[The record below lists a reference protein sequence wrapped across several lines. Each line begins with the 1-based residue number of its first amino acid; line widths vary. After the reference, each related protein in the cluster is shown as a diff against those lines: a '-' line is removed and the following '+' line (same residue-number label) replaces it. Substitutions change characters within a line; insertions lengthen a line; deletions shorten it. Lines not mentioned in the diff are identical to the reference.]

1 VVPTRSFAYELSA
14 HVTNHSIN
22 GVEGLDNTDRT
33 QFSGFS
39 TDLRYL
45 TIGRGPGHANSLLRD
60 AVGLF
65 VGLKVAAL
73 APYVSSREAS
83 WRSGHRKEFDESAG
97 LDAARRMTRTP
108 YLAPVF
114 PA

>member
-1 VVPTRSFAYELSA
+1 MRRKWRLKATAFGMRHGSYRMIEQEFEFEGVPTRSFAYELSA

-45 TIGRGPGHANSLLRD
+45 IIGRGPNGHANSLLRD
-60 AVGLF
+60 AVG
-65 VGLKVAAL
+65 
-73 APYVSSREAS
+73 
-83 WRSGHRKEFDESAG
+83 
-97 LDAARRMTRTP
+97 
-108 YLAPVF
+108 
-114 PA
+114 